1 MRYAALFAV
10 AACAAIVG
18 PAYSQPSTYS
28 PEATFAYEQRLGT
41 QIPSGLVFQDE
52 QGREVHLSEIF
63 GKRPMILVLAQ
74 YRCPMLCNQVLNGL
88 VDCVRGL
95 PVNAGTDFD
104 VVVVSFD
111 KREGPQLAA
120 AKKASYV
127 GDYGRPGSED
137 GWHFLTASVGS
148 DADSGQSAIDT
159 LTLAVGFH
167 YAYSPQQDR
176 YAHPSGVVV
185 LTPGGKP
192 SAYLYGILYNG
203 EEMKKDLE
211 RAGSDRIGPPVS
223 TYRRVLLLCW
233 DYDPATNTY
242 SANIMKIVRAGGV
255 LIVLTV
261 GAGIAIAFIRERCAA
276 AARRATA
283 GSQP

>member
-1 MRYAALFAV
+1 MRYAALLALAV
-10 AACAAIVG
+10 CTAGVG

-41 QIPSGLVFQDE
+41 QIPPDLVFRDQ
-52 QGREVHLSEIF
+52 QGRDVRLGDMF

-88 VDCVRGL
+88 VDCLRGL

-120 AKKASYV
+120 AKKATYV
-127 GDYGRPGSED
+127 ADYGRPGTED
-137 GWHFLTASVGS
+137 GWHFLTASEGG
-148 DADSGQSAIDT
+148 DANCGQLAIDT

-192 SAYLYGILYNG
+192 SAYLYGILYDRD
-203 EEMKKDLE
+203 EMKKDLT
-211 RAGSDRIGPPVS
+211 RAGGDGIGPPVS

-233 DYDPATNTY
+233 DYDATTNTY
-242 SANIMKIVRAGGV
+242 SANIMKMVRAGGV
-255 LIVLTV
+255 LIVFTV
-261 GAGIAIAFIRERCAA
+261 GAGIAIAFVRERRA
-276 AARRATA
+276 AARRAA
-283 GSQP
+283 GGSQP

>member
-1 MRYAALFAV
+1 MRYATFFALV
-10 AACAAIVG
+10 VCAADAG
-18 PAYSQPSTYS
+18 RAYSQPSTYS

-41 QIPSGLVFQDE
+41 QIPPGLVFQDE
-52 QGREVHLSEIF
+52 QGREVRAGDLF

-88 VDCVRGL
+88 VDCLRGL
-95 PVNAGTDFD
+95 PVNAATDFD

-120 AKKASYV
+120 AKKATYV
-127 GDYGRPGSED
+127 GDYGRPGAEE
-137 GWHFLTASVGS
+137 GWHFLTASKGD
-148 DADSGQSAIDT
+148 DANGGQSAIDT

-185 LTPGGKP
+185 LTPSGKP
-192 SAYLYGILYNG
+192 SAYLYGILYNRD
-203 EEMKKDLE
+203 EMKKDLE
-211 RAGSDRIGPPVS
+211 RAGGDGIGPPVS

-242 SANIMKIVRAGGV
+242 SANIMKLVRAGGV

-261 GAGIAIAFIRERCAA
+261 GAGIAIAFVRERRA
-276 AARRATA
+276 AARRGA
-283 GSQP
+283 GSQA